1 MRFRRETWLVQGV
14 PCERAVISQ
23 LVSVIQTQ
31 RLLSTTMMMMIITM
45 MIIIIP
51 VATAT
56 TTTRKIVTRIITN

>member
-14 PCERAVISQ
+14 LCERGVISQ

-31 RLLSTTMMMMIITM
+31 QLLTTRMMMVIIVIM

-56 TTTRKIVTRIITN
+56 ATTRKIVTRI